1 MSFLKNL
8 NFMHYE
14 FLRNLF
20 NFNSDN
26 TGNTISSLVDGIL
39 QNDLLAPE
47 SKSKSFHCLMF
58 NFKKHIY
65 HSFKYLHFKFTISR
79 DSVNFKTA

>member
-1 MSFLKNL
+1 
-8 NFMHYE
+8 MHYE
-14 FLRNLF
+14 FLKNLF

-26 TGNTISSLVDGIL
+26 TGNTISSLVGGIL

-58 NFKKHIY
+58 DFKKHI
-65 HSFKYLHFKFTISR
+65 
-79 DSVNFKTA
+79 

>member
-1 MSFLKNL
+1 MSFLKYL
-8 NFMHYE
+8 NFMQYE
-14 FLRNLF
+14 FLKNLF

-26 TGNTISSLVDGIL
+26 TGNTISSLVGGIL

-58 NFKKHIY
+58 NLKNTFNIPLNTY
-65 HSFKYLHFKFTISR
+65 TSNLQFLEI
-79 DSVNFKTA
+79 V